1 MLCRFYKQCLFIR
14 CHTEVMCKKQ
24 LFIRCETVGIY
35 HTKNT
40 WVNWSQYKRRVQQ
53 SFKVLLEHHN
63 KWRHRLDV
71 LESGSLKQTR
81 KREKRSVR
89 EREREREREKISNQC
104 NESKSV
110 KEDQLKVEVD
120 LPQWCS
126 QQSCFLQSRELTDGS
141 QPNLPSNGSCFHPIN
156 NTEKN
161 NIIGWNYLSVLY
173 NENSYNCKAIMN
185 TQWERERERER
196 ETKNNQTVWQLVNPG
211 ITGRVAAK
219 WNVITNKRKLR
230 EERCRTSEWMFRLTS
245 VNTFVKYKLRLLFF
259 WI

>member
-1 MLCRFYKQCLFIR
+1 VSSSPLKFFLNIIINEDTVLTSLNPEAWNKQ
-14 CHTEVMCKKQ
+14 E
-24 LFIRCETVGIY
+24 
-35 HTKNT
+35 
-40 WVNWSQYKRRVQQ
+40 
-53 SFKVLLEHHN
+53 
-63 KWRHRLDV
+63 
-71 LESGSLKQTR
+71 
-81 KREKRSVR
+81 REKKDQSER

-196 ETKNNQTVWQLVNPG
+196 LKITKPSDNWSIPV
-211 ITGRVAAK
+211 
-219 WNVITNKRKLR
+219 
-230 EERCRTSEWMFRLTS
+230 
-245 VNTFVKYKLRLLFF
+245 LLAGLLQNEM
-259 WI
+259 